1 MSLCSPRIIIALDV
15 GSSYFGTASVRVGDP
30 VSIGCSAP
38 TIYVASQSNSS
49 LFVDADTGYVSDCMA
64 LMVARFAYLKS
75 FTLSGTLDIP
85 EDQILWVVPVSTSRG
100 HRATTFLRQAAL
112 QARLVEYEH
121 SNKLLLVPEPEA
133 ASLGIWDSLPEVN
146 LLQEGDRFLTLHC
159 GGSLIEI
166 VVYEVVNLSPPSLKA
181 VSTPVS
187 LMAAGESVW
196 SNFLGFLMTLLGEQ
210 NYHERVCGLKL
221 IHLQQSF
228 ARMSEFYDPRDEPGR
243 LVIADFLA
251 TNEEGVKLMLAYNAT
266 HQDHPLNMTASA
278 RNGAVFMPR
287 ELMLSFYEPC
297 LSAMVSAIH
306 STLADVPSITQIL
319 MTGGFSDSKVVQ
331 QRVMQEF
338 HLQYGGVRVALPP
351 MKVPGHTSAASLAVA
366 RGAVLYAQSRSTNA

>member
-15 GSSYFGTASVRVGDP
+15 GSSYCGTASVRVEDP

-38 TIYVASQSNSS
+38 TIYVASQSNPS
-49 LFVDADTGYVSDCMA
+49 LFVYADTGYVSDCMA
-64 LMVARFAYLKS
+64 LMVERFGYLKRLA
-75 FTLSGTLDIP
+75 LSGTLDIP
-85 EDQILWVVPVSTSRG
+85 EDQILWVVPVSASRG

-146 LLQEGDRFLTLHC
+146 LLEVGYKILTLHC
-159 GGSLIEI
+159 GGSLVEI
-166 VVYEVVNLSPPSLKA
+166 VVYEVVNLSPLSLKA

-196 SNFLGFLMTLLGEQ
+196 LNFLGFLMALLGEQ
-210 NYHERVCGLKL
+210 NYHARVFGLEL

-278 RNGAVFMPR
+278 RNGAVFMPK

-297 LSAMVSAIH
+297 LSAMVKAIH
-306 STLADVPSITQIL
+306 KMLAEVPNIKQIL

-331 QRVMQEF
+331 QRMMQEF
-338 HLQYGGVRVALPP
+338 HLLRGDAGKSGAATHEGSWTHLCGQSSGCEGRSAVRTV
-351 MKVPGHTSAASLAVA
+351 S
-366 RGAVLYAQSRSTNA
+366 

>member
-15 GSSYFGTASVRVGDP
+15 GSSYFGTASERVGDP

-38 TIYVASQSNSS
+38 TICVASQSYPS

-64 LMVARFAYLKS
+64 LMVARFEYLKR

-85 EDQILWVVPVSTSRG
+85 ENQILWVVPVSTSRG

-146 LLQEGDRFLTLHC
+146 LLEEGDRFLTLHC
-159 GGSLIEI
+159 GGSLVEI
-166 VVYEVVNLSPPSLKA
+166 VVYEVVTLSPPSLKA

-196 SNFLGFLMTLLGEQ
+196 LNFLGFLMALLGEQ
-210 NYHERVCGLKL
+210 NYHARVCGLKL
-221 IHLQQSF
+221 IQQSF

-287 ELMLSFYEPC
+287 ELMLSFYEPR
-297 LSAMVSAIH
+297 LSAMVKAIH
-306 STLADVPSITQIL
+306 KMLTEVPNIKQIL

-331 QRVMQEF
+331 QRMMQEF
-338 HLQYGGVRVALPP
+338 HLQHGGVRVALPP

-366 RGAVLYAQSRSTNA
+366 KGAVLYAQPRSTNA